1 MMFGSLAAAGPQN
14 RLWAFARAF
23 AGLDLLGLVELGAGH
38 FSRIP
43 RRLSAD
49 RQAFLGSLGSAA

>member
-38 FSRIP
+38 FSRNTP
-43 RRLSAD
+43 PPVR
-49 RQAFLGSLGSAA
+49 